1 MATYQFNVIS
11 LQLKIP
17 ESHKGLVDRI
27 CSDLGI
33 KSILP
38 IWNCNSEQIVA
49 DLIDA
54 GFDAIVISA
63 KADLFGDEWLT
74 EDR

>member
-1 MATYQFNVIS
+1 MLY
-11 LQLKIP
+11 P
-17 ESHKGLVDRI
+17 HKGLVDRI